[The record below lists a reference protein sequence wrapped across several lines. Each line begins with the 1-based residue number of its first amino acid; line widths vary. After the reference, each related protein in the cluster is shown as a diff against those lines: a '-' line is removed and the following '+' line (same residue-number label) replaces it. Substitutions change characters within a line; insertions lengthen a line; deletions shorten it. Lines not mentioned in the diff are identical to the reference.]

1 VPIPT
6 PTPFDLH
13 SDRRLHPVGTT
24 FRAVT
29 LPKRGAQLTSSAND
43 IVERF
48 FSHLT
53 AREWNDLG
61 TILDQEVLRIGP
73 FGDQLTGRQ
82 VYLDFLRATVPTD
95 YGNDVLRVIGTP
107 DGRSAS
113 AKVTEHLRYGEEE
126 LHLDEAYSF
135 DIGEDGLICR
145 VEIYWQTPQFDP
157 GGFGSAT
164 SDDSYVPSNSTDPE
178 SH

>member
-1 VPIPT
+1 M
-6 PTPFDLH
+6 
-13 SDRRLHPVGTT
+13 
-24 FRAVT
+24 
-29 LPKRGAQLTSSAND
+29 TSSAHD
-43 IVERF
+43 IVERY

-53 AREWNDLG
+53 AREWSDLG
-61 TILDQEVLRIGP
+61 AILDQEIVRIGP

-82 VYLDFLRATVPTD
+82 VYLDFLRTTVPSD

-107 DGRSAS
+107 DGRFAS

-164 SDDSYVPSNSTDPE
+164 SEESYDSDNSTDTVSLQSKETP
-178 SH
+178 S